1 MTSDTT
7 NLPSPEPVVETP
19 QDIEAASEQLKELGE
34 GWQNLPD
41 RDPTTGKFV
50 KKDEVKEEVLADLP
64 EPTDDPNPS
73 EPPNSSENP
82 EVVEETE
89 PEVEEAPKAL
99 VTLKGQ
105 PERGEEDIE
114 LDVGDAALVER
125 IQRLQNDG
133 LRKKDYEGKLQAVQ
147 QKEAEV
153 SEFFT
158 ALEHNPIG
166 TVLNAIPRDASL
178 EVARALIAEHW
189 DALLP
194 ELQQFS
200 QDPTRVR
207 ETRLDARERSIAA
220 DKQTRSVID
229 AERRAS
235 AIMSATDALVPD
247 TVAPAIRQQFIEDAE
262 RDLVKLAQQGVAVS
276 PETVA
281 SQLQDRIRMY
291 GFAVQSPVKP
301 AKPAVARRVGSPD
314 SPIAAPDVEK
324 AKQVQARIQANAAV
338 RKNAAAIPP
347 AGRGPVATRKPLVPK
362 GADIE
367 AASDALSKADSW
379 AAFRPI

>member
-166 TVLNAIPRDASL
+166 TVINAIPRGASL
-178 EVARALIAEHW
+178 DVARALIAEHW